1 MFTLYHCRNLTI
13 TWWLKDS
20 SKIQLTQ
27 IQIAHSIYTLTIN
40 HKTSCTEQR
49 VITKHKAYREK
60 QVQVQLITKPRE
72 GNTGY
77 TKTHEYS

>member
-1 MFTLYHCRNLTI
+1 MYKTKGNYRAQ
-13 TWWLKDS
+13 S
-20 SKIQLTQ
+20 IQ
-27 IQIAHSIYTLTIN
+27 
-40 HKTSCTEQR
+40 R
-49 VITKHKAYREK
+49 K